1 MNRTRFG
8 YYLSCPLIRHNL
20 NQKLQPPPK
29 KDFDKRGFPLKE
41 KSPKEEKKMESITE
55 KQIIALKK
63 FAKNPELSKGI
74 LKEIEFKDLDKQQ
87 ASELITKCINHTNN
101 THAEEGEDKSRYS
114 QNFKDVYGIFR
125 IATLT
130 DEEIATIRE
139 AHRQHCK
146 EILNECR
153 DEYPGEPDVQLA
165 VFSKRC
171 DKIFS
176 WIQQALDGKVRQ
188 CRN

>member
-1 MNRTRFG
+1 
-8 YYLSCPLIRHNL
+8 
-20 NQKLQPPPK
+20 
-29 KDFDKRGFPLKE
+29 
-41 KSPKEEKKMESITE
+41 MESITE
-55 KQIIALKK
+55 KQVIALKK

-87 ASELITKCINHTNN
+87 ASELITKCINYTNN
-101 THAEEGEDKSRYS
+101 IYGEEGEDKSRYS
-114 QNFKDVYGIFR
+114 QNFKDTYGIFR

-130 DEEIATIRE
+130 EEEIAKIRKDHSE
-139 AHRQHCK
+139 HCK
-146 EILNECR
+146 QILNECK

-165 VFSKRC
+165 VFEKRC

-176 WIQQALDGKVRQ
+176 WIQQALDRRIRQ

>member
-1 MNRTRFG
+1 
-8 YYLSCPLIRHNL
+8 
-20 NQKLQPPPK
+20 
-29 KDFDKRGFPLKE
+29 
-41 KSPKEEKKMESITE
+41 MESITE
-55 KQIIALKK
+55 KQVIALKK

-101 THAEEGEDKSRYS
+101 IYGEEGEDKIRYS
-114 QNFKDVYGIFR
+114 QNHKDAYGIFR

-130 DEEIATIRE
+130 DEEITKIRKDHSE
-139 AHRQHCK
+139 HCRQ
-146 EILNECR
+146 ILNECR

-165 VFSKRC
+165 IFEKRC
-171 DKIFS
+171 DKIFT
-176 WIQQALDGKVRQ
+176 WIQQALNGKVRQ